1 MAVHGRAPDEHLGV
15 GYFAYLGSALRLFW
29 HLPYH
34 QNTRTPSMCPGTRT
48 ENPKLPADRT
58 YFWVQMSWCQRP
70 SCPSFLEPVFSD
82 VLIFEFPTRPT
93 SGSKVVTA
101 GAHFIYVSTVPNRI
115 SYWTHH
121 GSQLTSDIKSQWVN
135 LDIRFCERW
144 AHLVPRTSNYGVC
157 SRRCHSCLVII
168 PCDG

>member
-1 MAVHGRAPDEHLGV
+1 MSIWGLGTLLTWAVLWGCSGTSPT
-15 GYFAYLGSALRLFW
+15 
-29 HLPYH
+29 
-34 QNTRTPSMCPGTRT
+34 TRTPSMCPGTRT